1 MRASYSGSTGVSK
14 TSCEGS
20 IPSARANKKNVEK
33 MDEIIVD
40 YNRWI
45 VALRKKQIRVIE
57 FVLVALN
64 MEDDL

>member
-1 MRASYSGSTGVSK
+1 MSSLFLYYSSNFLYDPVLIKK
-14 TSCEGS
+14 TS
-20 IPSARANKKNVEK
+20 KK